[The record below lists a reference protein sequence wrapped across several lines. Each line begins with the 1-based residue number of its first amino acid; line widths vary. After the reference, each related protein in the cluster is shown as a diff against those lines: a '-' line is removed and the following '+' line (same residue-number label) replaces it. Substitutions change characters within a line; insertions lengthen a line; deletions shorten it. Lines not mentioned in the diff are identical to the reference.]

1 MCKEVKKS
9 CECSQSEAQFHMR
22 DNIMAEEVIDRLFCP
37 SCSPKSAFNAATMI
51 HDNGWIIEYDMMLA
65 KMLGTTKMALPAEQV
80 TPEFLF
86 DLGYASWR
94 EMYPGETEDIAEE
107 RQEIIKRKDE
117 NPRRYLEEINSWA
130 VTRINRLKNEG
141 WRKAQLA

>member
-1 MCKEVKKS
+1 MCKEVKRS
-9 CECSQSEAQFHMR
+9 CQCGQTEAQFHMR

-37 SCSPKSAFNAATMI
+37 SCSANAPFNKETMI
-51 HDNGWIIEYDMMLA
+51 KDNGWIIEYDMILA
-65 KMLGTTKMALPAEQV
+65 RMLGMTKMALQAEQV

-86 DLGYASWR
+86 DAGYASWR

-107 RQEIIKRKDE
+107 RQAIIKRKDE
-117 NPRRYLEEINSWA
+117 NPMRYLEEINAWA